1 MGIGGPCARDYDAA
15 SPESRVRLVLV
26 LPALVLALAL
36 WAAPAHAGER
46 ITEAG
51 HKVRWDDGLES
62 MAAHA
67 VRILPRVRGEV
78 EAALGFPFPGGP
90 AEIVFVRGHDRIRE
104 ETGAGIPDWAAG
116 VCQGHRSLIVIRGDR
131 VDRDP
136 LNPMEATLRHEWVH
150 LAWSRRAGLRART
163 LPRWVEEGLAEE
175 IGGGVSVEAGAQLD
189 FAASFGWLLDFEDIS
204 RTWPR
209 DAKQASLAYKQ
220 GRSFVRYLRKELGPE
235 IFPQLLA
242 DLADG
247 KGIDPNRK
255 PEEQFD
261 QVVFQRTGSVLGYW
275 TALWETDVEERAAPW
290 FHLLLRDF
298 TWTIFILIAFIGLFA
313 FTFMHRRRQREIA
326 ELPDLPLRG

>member
-1 MGIGGPCARDYDAA
+1 MGIGDPSGGVYDAA
-15 SPESRVRLVLV
+15 VPESRVRPLLILLVTL
-26 LPALVLALAL
+26 LGLAFTVDA
-36 WAAPAHAGER
+36 AHAGETTSAGGHR
-46 ITEAG
+46 I
-51 HKVRWDDGLES
+51 RWDEGLDA
-62 MAAHA
+62 MGTQAA
-67 VRILPRVRGEV
+67 RILPRVRGEV

-90 AEIVFVRGHDRIRE
+90 AEVVFVRGHDRIRE
-104 ETGAGIPDWAAG
+104 ETGAGIPAWAAG
-116 VCQGHRSLIVIRGDR
+116 VCQGHRSLIVIRADK
-131 VDRDP
+131 VDQDP

-204 RTWPR
+204 RAWPR
-209 DAKQASLAYKQ
+209 EADKASLAYKQ
-220 GRSFVRYLRKELGPE
+220 GRSFVRYLHRELGAG
-235 IFPQLLA
+235 IFRELLA

-261 QVVFQRTGSVLGYW
+261 QVVYQRTGSPLGYW
-275 TALWETDVEERAAPW
+275 TALWATDVEEQAAPW

-313 FTFMHRRRQREIA
+313 FTFMHRARQREIA